1 VAERPATI
9 RENGRAKAYRPL
21 PEAARRAAFAS
32 ALEAYERGDF
42 FLAHEI
48 LEPAWM
54 GASDPAERAL
64 HSGLI
69 KVAAAFV
76 HAVRGNA
83 AGVTK
88 NLEGAPI
95 GSRGGMVVSHIF
107 PVDADYSFTTNVAG
121 TYNVLKAA
129 ASATVRRL
137 VFSSSREVYGE
148 PKSLPVPETA
158 PLTAKNPY
166 GASKVAGEAYCEVW
180 GSTAGLECQ
189 ILRFANVYG
198 PHDRD
203 RVIPIWIERARRAE
217 PLELYGGEQIIDFV
231 WVGKAVEALL
241 AATHSGLTRPI
252 NVGSGIG
259 SLPYAAQDRG
269 QGRDQEKPVQVSP

>member
-1 VAERPATI
+1 MAERPATI

-83 AGVTK
+83 AGVTR
-88 NLEGAPI
+88 NLEGARTRLRNGLAAGPAFGI
-95 GSRGGMVVSHIF
+95 DVAAVLVQVELSLAAVGRGGSPS
-107 PVDADYSFTTNVAG
+107 PVAFTPTEVG
-121 TYNVLKAA
+121 
-129 ASATVRRL
+129 VR
-137 VFSSSREVYGE
+137 
-148 PKSLPVPETA
+148 
-158 PLTAKNPY
+158 
-166 GASKVAGEAYCEVW
+166 
-180 GSTAGLECQ
+180 
-189 ILRFANVYG
+189 
-198 PHDRD
+198 
-203 RVIPIWIERARRAE
+203 
-217 PLELYGGEQIIDFV
+217 
-231 WVGKAVEALL
+231 
-241 AATHSGLTRPI
+241 
-252 NVGSGIG
+252 
-259 SLPYAAQDRG
+259 
-269 QGRDQEKPVQVSP
+269 

>member
-42 FLAHEI
+42 FLAHEL

-69 KVAAAFV
+69 KIAAAFV

-88 NLEGAPI
+88 NLEGARTRLRNGLAAGPDFGI
-95 GSRGGMVVSHIF
+95 DVAAVLAQ
-107 PVDADYSFTTNVAG
+107 VDASLAG
-121 TYNVLKAA
+121 
-129 ASATVRRL
+129 VRRGD
-137 VFSSSREVYGE
+137 SPS
-148 PKSLPVPETA
+148 PVE
-158 PLTAKNPY
+158 LT
-166 GASKVAGEAYCEVW
+166 SMEA
-180 GSTAGLECQ
+180 T
-189 ILRFANVYG
+189 IR
-198 PHDRD
+198 
-203 RVIPIWIERARRAE
+203 
-217 PLELYGGEQIIDFV
+217 
-231 WVGKAVEALL
+231 
-241 AATHSGLTRPI
+241 
-252 NVGSGIG
+252 
-259 SLPYAAQDRG
+259 
-269 QGRDQEKPVQVSP
+269 